1 MARLSPP
8 RSPRPCAR
16 LLLRSVCTVLALAAG
31 VLAAAPARAD
41 DSVTVRNPDS
51 CEIVTIKVS
60 EVLPETWT
68 EVRYKLGKAEKSVPL
83 ALVVD
88 IDRSTGGKERGILEA
103 ALLELKR
110 GNFTEARMALRDL
123 AAGGSKMEDGVQ
135 KFTPFPKGGSGAKG
149 KRPAWTQE
157 YAHFWYA
164 VALVREGEKSGNE
177 KLLEE
182 ALLVLDDVPVPG
194 DGKETTGGFL
204 GRFKGGNSRW
214 LPDAMLLKA
223 EALMALKRW
232 EPAAAAFGEL
242 FDQAVGVGLSPRW
255 VYEAK
260 RGPGRIAEAQGDT
273 EAAIRAYEQAP
284 TALETLLAQ
293 SPNRCLRLETGRY
306 YSMVRMEAAKVL
318 LRKAEAGGKPADFMP
333 LRNYLEGSTPEAL
346 QRKVSGK
353 PPEQV
358 EALLAGAR
366 APEVRAVLASG
377 LGQAYLADKRY
388 DDAILSLSALTV
400 RGGAGR
406 SGAARDL
413 VAGALYYL
421 GKAAEGAM
429 QGAQGEAKTA
439 YEAIRSGAV
448 KRLKTDFA
456 DSLYATK

>member
-1 MARLSPP
+1 M
-8 RSPRPCAR
+8 RSPLALP
-16 LLLRSVCTVLALAAG
+16 LLRGLLATVVLGTAVLLAS
-31 VLAAAPARAD
+31 PARAD
-41 DSVTVRNPDS
+41 DVITALHPET
-51 CEIVTIKVS
+51 CETYQIKCT

-83 ALVVD
+83 ALVTQVE
-88 IDRSTGGKERGILEA
+88 RTSGGKERGILDA
-103 ALLELKR
+103 ALLELRR

-123 AAGGSKMEDGVQ
+123 AAGGFKMEDGVQ

-164 VALVREGEKSGNE
+164 CALVREGEKSGNA

-194 DGKETTGGFL
+194 EGKETTGGFL

-223 EALMALKRW
+223 EALLALKRW
-232 EPAAAAFGEL
+232 DEAGAAFGEL

-260 RGPGRIAEAQGDT
+260 RGAGRIAEAKGETD
-273 EAAIRAYEQAP
+273 AAIRAYEQGP

-333 LRNYLEGSTPEAL
+333 LRNYLESSTPEAL
-346 QRKVSGK
+346 QRKVGGK

-366 APEVRAVLASG
+366 APEVRAVLANG

-388 DDAILSLSALTV
+388 EDAILLLSSLTV
-400 RGGAGR
+400 RGA
-406 SGAARDL
+406 SGGGPAARDL

-421 GKAAEGAM
+421 AKAAEGAM
-429 QGAQGEAKTA
+429 QGAQGEAKAT
-439 YEAIRSGAV
+439 YEAIRASAA
-448 KRLKTDFA
+448 KRLKTDYA
-456 DSLYATK
+456 DTLYATK